1 MIIQVILDVQSHLEL
16 HSGIKNVIQDSL
28 EDALETIRLPTPVK
42 EFDASNPPRDLK
54 FCTELII
61 CLLM

>member
-28 EDALETIRLPTPVK
+28 EDALETIRLPTPV
-42 EFDASNPPRDLK
+42 
-54 FCTELII
+54 
-61 CLLM
+61 